1 MHGFNAE
8 FCDKQAGFWR
18 LHSGKNAP
26 SVCQGFF
33 LVKEKFWFTFPAI
46 LVASVF
52 FSVPDLNLTTTDPA
66 KYHFLIRLNALASS
80 KKAFPAFWAV
90 LSAAPA

>member
-1 MHGFNAE
+1 MHHQSAKDFFSQRE
-8 FCDKQAGFWR
+8 I
-18 LHSGKNAP
+18 LIYLSSYP
-26 SVCQGFF
+26 SSINFF
-33 LVKEKFWFTFPAI
+33 
-46 LVASVF
+46 S
-52 FSVPDLNLTTTDPA
+52 SVPDLNLTTTDPA